1 MLEVITTGTLVVRP
15 ADKISILES
24 NRRIDVLTYAG
35 VKGEIT
41 VGQKFSDLTVKFN
54 IKTISVLNSTPNT
67 EGKHD
72 ITRVTSATEGV
83 TEKANT
89 LCEVIKDK
97 YGSIYH
103 MRAISSH
110 ISGQDIAYCN
120 DFPAYKVREAEFV
133 IDSFIEDHGIK
144 GIHVDDLPTMD
155 VMSVYGIII
164 EAHSIYSYLPRDYH
178 SVECKR
184 DGATVDS
191 SCILGLGAWYEAYLS
206 NSLGIPSAQDDL
218 HKAVEM
224 SLPEAVDLNDVE
236 SDSTEAMAADHTD
249 WRETPISKIRI
260 SGNVVPRQYNADF
273 YPVEARSEA
282 LFAWHIVRS
291 TFDKVRAA
299 LNNAVAPLSTAFDAL
314 AEVPDAKNL
323 VCEIIETHDLD
334 LDLHRL
340 CNFVGRQIAFD
351 DASRF
356 SASNRSGRNLSDEVI
371 LVPMRISFVAAV
383 AAQNSKVALHT
394 KGLGGLIVSF
404 YAALNHYIESA
415 NKYDAAST
423 GGSLALEK
431 DAAADWL
438 FSSIQTYLKANGVA
452 LEKNASLYSL
462 PELFHKIAEIEPDD
476 DDSGFGDMFDDIKD
490 QEKHLNLLRA
500 AVSHIVEEPLSRVMA
515 MTTRELHDSIIAHV
529 DDER

>member
-15 ADKISILES
+15 ADVLSSMETNS
-24 NRRIDVLTYAG
+24 RIDVVTYSG
-35 VKGEIT
+35 VKGDIT
-41 VGQKFSDLTVKFN
+41 VGQKLSDLTVKFN
-54 IKTISVLNSTPNT
+54 IKTISVLASTPDA

-72 ITRVTSATEGV
+72 ITRVTHTTKGV
-83 TEKANT
+83 TQKSNRIIS
-89 LCEVIKDK
+89 VIKEK

-110 ISGQDIAYCN
+110 ISGSEVTYCSN
-120 DFPAYKVREAEFV
+120 LPDYRIREAEAV
-133 IDSFIEDHGIK
+133 VDTFIEDHAIK
-144 GIHVDDLPTMD
+144 GLHVEDLHTMD
-155 VMSVYGIII
+155 ILAVYGVIV
-164 EAHSIYSYLPRDYH
+164 EAHSIYSYLPRDYAY
-178 SVECKR
+178 VECKR

-191 SCILGLGAWYEAYLS
+191 SCIIGLGAWYEAYLS
-206 NSLGIPSAQDDL
+206 NSLAVPVSHEDDL
-218 HKAVEM
+218 HKATEK
-224 SLPEAVDLNDVE
+224 SLPEAVEFNDIETE
-236 SDSTEAMAADHTD
+236 SVAADHTD
-249 WRETPISKIRI
+249 WRETPITKIRI
-260 SGNVVPRQYNADF
+260 SGNVIPRQYNVDL

-334 LDLHRL
+334 SDLHRL

-356 SASNRSGRNLSDEVI
+356 STSNKSGRNLSDEVI

-404 YAALNHYIESA
+404 YAALNHCIESA
-415 NKYDAAST
+415 NKYDAAVT

-431 DAAADWL
+431 DAASEWL
-438 FSSIQTYLKANGVA
+438 FSSIQTYLKANDVE

-462 PELFHKIAEIEPDD
+462 PELFRKISEVESEANG
-476 DDSGFGDMFDDIKD
+476 SGFGDMFDDIKD
-490 QEKHLNLLRA
+490 QEQHLNLLRA
-500 AVSHIVEEPLSRVMA
+500 AVSHVITAPVSEVMSMTVEEMHSA
-515 MTTRELHDSIIAHV
+515 IIEHV
-529 DDER
+529 DSNR